1 MTVAEVRKKYLEFFK
16 RRGHAIIPS
25 ASLVPE
31 NDPTTLFTGS
41 GMQPM
46 IPYLLGQPHPLGR
59 KIANSQKCFR
69 AQDIEEVGDN
79 RHTTFF
85 EMLGN
90 WSLGDPS
97 TGVRAGYWKKE
108 QLSWIFEFLVD
119 HLGLDPRRL
128 YVTVFAGDEASGIPM
143 DTESAEI
150 LKKLFSKRGIEA
162 REVDMMLPPPPTP
175 PLKRGEGEPRIFY
188 YGVEKNWWSRSG
200 TPDKMPIG
208 EPGGPDSE
216 IFYEFTQ
223 IAHDKKFGDECH
235 PNCDCGRFM
244 EIGNSVFME
253 YRKVVNEKNTTTT
266 TPPYG
271 HPSSTEEGRRG
282 NSVFEKLPQR
292 NVDFGGGLERIT
304 AAVNDEPDVFKL
316 DVFTEKIRQWEKESG
331 KSHSDESNQRA
342 FRIVADHTRAAEM
355 LAADGVTPSNLGQG
369 YVLRRLLRRAI
380 FYADQLGIK
389 LGEQFRE
396 EEEKFRRTLE
406 NGLKEFDRIVH
417 PLLIAPSKEGER
429 KVSGADSFALFS
441 TFGLPIDMIVDI
453 AKKKEF
459 AVDVAGFEQEFKRHQ
474 EISRAG
480 LEKKFKGGLA
490 DTSESSVRY
499 HTATHLLHQALR
511 DVLGKDV
518 QQKGSNITPE
528 RLRFDFAFPRKMT
541 EEEKKK
547 VEDIVNEKIRA
558 NLPVHKVTLPLEDA
572 KKSGA
577 LHFFDEKYPDEV
589 LVHYIGDSLEN
600 AYSKEFCGG
609 PHVTNTGVLGS
620 FKIVKEEA
628 VGAGAR
634 RIKAILM

>member
-1 MTVAEVRKKYLEFFK
+1 MTVAEVRKKYLDFFK
-16 RRGHAIIPS
+16 SKGHVIVPS

-46 IPYLLGQPHPLGR
+46 LSYLLGQKHPLGR
-59 KIANSQKCFR
+59 RIANSQKCFR

-97 TGVRAGYWKKE
+97 TGVRAGYWKEE
-108 QLSWIFEFLVD
+108 QLSWIFEFLTKELKIPTGKLWVTCFEGD
-119 HLGLDPRRL
+119 EKLGLPK
-128 YVTVFAGDEASGIPM
+128 
-143 DTESAEI
+143 DTESSELWERIGIPKDHI
-150 LKKLFSKRGIEA
+150 LF
-162 REVDMMLPPPPTP
+162 
-175 PLKRGEGEPRIFY
+175 
-188 YGVEKNWWSRSG
+188 YGVEKNWWSRTG
-200 TPDKMPIG
+200 APEKMPVG

-223 IAHDKKFGDECH
+223 IPHDKKFGEECH

-253 YRKVVNEKNTTTT
+253 YRRIGEGRNTT

-282 NSVFEKLPQR
+282 NAVFEKLPQR

-304 AAVNDEPDVFKL
+304 AAVNDEPDIFKL
-316 DVFTEKIRQWEKESG
+316 DVFAEKIRGWEKESER
-331 KSHSDESNQRA
+331 SYSDESNQRA

-380 FYADQLGIK
+380 FYADRLGIK

-406 NGLKEFDRIVH
+406 KGHKIIESPEWWGVPDEPPPEKGGSFAGHAEPFLSGKRVFDLHQTYGFPFELTCEIAREKGVSIDEKGLKAE
-417 PLLIAPSKEGER
+417 
-429 KVSGADSFALFS
+429 
-441 TFGLPIDMIVDI
+441 ID
-453 AKKKEF
+453 
-459 AVDVAGFEQEFKRHQ
+459 RHQ

-480 LEKKFKGGLA
+480 VEKKFKGGLA
-490 DTSESSVRY
+490 DTSEMSVKY

-511 DVLGKDV
+511 DVLGSEV
-518 QQKGSNITPE
+518 RQRGSNITPE

-541 EEEKKK
+541 EQEKKK
-547 VEDIVNEKIRA
+547 VEEIVNEKIKA
-558 NLPVHKVTLPLEDA
+558 ILPVHKVTLPLTEA

-577 LHFFDEKYPDEV
+577 RHFFDEKYPDEV
-589 LVHYIGDSLEN
+589 LVHYIGDSLET

-609 PHVTNTGVLGS
+609 PHVAHTGALGGG
-620 FKIVKEEA
+620 FRIVKEEA
-628 VGAGAR
+628 VSAGVR
-634 RIKAILM
+634 RIKATLTNN